1 MLTLPERLLLISI
14 DDRGRARDP
23 KSSLGHALAGAAL
36 TELLL
41 AGRLHHH
48 DGRLV
53 AGTASPTGDTLLDEV
68 FSEVRGE
75 ERPRTLKWWVN
86 RLASRHRGRQP
97 LRDRLIDQLTG
108 QGVLVSDERR
118 LLGLV
123 PVATHRV
130 ADPATA
136 EPARAAI
143 GEVLL
148 GRQEPDDRTAALV
161 ALVQVSGLVD
171 VCVAESER
179 RQARR
184 RADQIAAGSEV
195 GEAVKRLQQEVLAA
209 VTAAVIA
216 SSAATSGGGNT
227 SG

>member
-1 MLTLPERLLLISI
+1 MLTLPERLQLISI

-108 QGVLVSDERR
+108 QGVLVSDER
-118 LLGLV
+118 
-123 PVATHRV
+123 
-130 ADPATA
+130 
-136 EPARAAI
+136 
-143 GEVLL
+143 
-148 GRQEPDDRTAALV
+148 
-161 ALVQVSGLVD
+161 
-171 VCVAESER
+171 
-179 RQARR
+179 
-184 RADQIAAGSEV
+184 
-195 GEAVKRLQQEVLAA
+195 
-209 VTAAVIA
+209 
-216 SSAATSGGGNT
+216 
-227 SG
+227 